1 MGDTFGAEPGGTVT
15 SGWLSP
21 AAACLLRECVQNAAR
36 STLRAF
42 IILKHLLLKKALSAI
57 DGSAAAGECA
67 HPGAISP
74 VPAWRALNT
83 FDGRLL
89 PSLSASLRW
98 VRAAAA
104 ESARRMA
111 CA

>member
-1 MGDTFGAEPGGTVT
+1 MAGSHLRSPPLFDGSIDCSQVT
-15 SGWLSP
+15 MI
-21 AAACLLRECVQNAAR
+21 
-36 STLRAF
+36 LRAV

>member
-1 MGDTFGAEPGGTVT
+1 MAAGLQLRSASRGRGLLVGGTTAIAAASFGAVAGGTVT

-21 AAACLLRECVQNAAR
+21 AAACLRRRRR
-36 STLRAF
+36 SVRR
-42 IILKHLLLKKALSAI
+42 
-57 DGSAAAGECA
+57 GGGGGECA
-67 HPGAISP
+67 QPGAISP
-74 VPAWRALNT
+74 VPAWRTLNT